1 MPNTLL
7 FTGNAG
13 PGIASAAAATALHSA
28 ERGRRTL
35 LISLGHAHSLGA
47 LLGAALAG
55 DPREVAPRF
64 DALAIDA
71 LAELAAAW
79 ERAGTQRPAPLA
91 QIAGDEL
98 PLLPGLE
105 ISFGLLRLREF
116 APHYQVVVVDAGPHD
131 LLLRALALPDGLRW
145 AVRLLLGLDRGPG
158 HSPESIGRALLPTS
172 FIPS

>member
-28 ERGRRTL
+28 KHGRRTL
-35 LISLGHAHSLGA
+35 LISVGHAHSLGA
-47 LLGAALAG
+47 LLGTALAG

-116 APHYQVVVVDAGPHD
+116 APHYEVVVAIHVGQRIVVTLDPAEGY
-131 LLLRALALPDGLRW
+131 RQNSFDGFVAEW
-145 AVRLLLGLDRGPG
+145 KPAARLTLVASAPPS
-158 HSPESIGRALLPTS
+158 SPP
-172 FIPS
+172 